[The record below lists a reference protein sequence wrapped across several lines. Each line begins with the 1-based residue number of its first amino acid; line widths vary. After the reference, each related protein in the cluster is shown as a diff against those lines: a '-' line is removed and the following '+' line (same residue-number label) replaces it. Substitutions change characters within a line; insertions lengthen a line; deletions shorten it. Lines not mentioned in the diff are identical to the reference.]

1 MRATQVRRLCT
12 LLDACLCVGAIV
24 CWYRRL
30 THHCLWHRAF
40 QHISPGTV
48 PAYIV
53 RHIMSEVWSNTELSD
68 SEVSGA
74 WVVSF
79 HVLGSLTPMFRVRP
93 KHCLATL
100 VFRPR
105 ARSAGKT
112 TPWNRWTTV
121 TSLMSCGGSHACMRA
136 CIHAATVVAT
146 KVCLYCMYYTTSLAV
161 APSNS
166 DTDTSPNRRHTAPPV
181 RVVVSH
187 LTEAPSSLPLLPPP
201 PWPLALPL
209 PSPPPP
215 LPLPF
220 LPPLPALP
228 LPLLLLLLPLVAA
241 PS

>member
-1 MRATQVRRLCT
+1 MRRLCT

-121 TSLMSCGGSHACMRA
+121 TSLM
-136 CIHAATVVAT
+136 
-146 KVCLYCMYYTTSLAV
+146 
-161 APSNS
+161 
-166 DTDTSPNRRHTAPPV
+166 
-181 RVVVSH
+181 
-187 LTEAPSSLPLLPPP
+187 
-201 PWPLALPL
+201 
-209 PSPPPP
+209 
-215 LPLPF
+215 
-220 LPPLPALP
+220 
-228 LPLLLLLLPLVAA
+228 
-241 PS
+241 